1 MLKLPYGIS
10 NFYQI
15 RTEGYYYLDRTHL
28 IPELEAAGKQLIFL
42 RPRRFGKSLLL
53 STLEHYYDINQSS
66 NFNALFGE
74 LAIGQQPTDEHN
86 RYLVLR
92 WDFSAI
98 SGIGSSADIKAS
110 LFNYLTITLKN
121 FTHYYQDL
129 ITSSFDFY
137 PNDALAS
144 LQAVLSAVKA
154 SGHAVY
160 LLIDEYDN
168 FANEILINKDKGP
181 ERYKEL
187 LSGEGI
193 FKTLFKIIKA
203 QSTEGNLARV
213 FITGVSPLVLSD
225 MTSGYN
231 VATNIFLDVRFHELC
246 GIAHDELAQLVAD
259 IIKQCPAPADQTH
272 LLATLQQYYNGY
284 RFSYDLSKPRLYNPT
299 LCFYFL
305 QYYQLNCEM
314 PFEMLDGNLA
324 MDASRIEYMMQ
335 LPAGRD
341 VIAQILDEQNPIS
354 LKHLIT
360 QFGVDKLAELNNN
373 PDYMA
378 SLLYFFGVL
387 TLVDIQGLRKMIL
400 KAPNL
405 VVQAL
410 YIDEF
415 KRYLLPESKERRHLQ
430 RIVEDFYQS
439 GNLEPLANYLE
450 SKTLQSLSNRD
461 YQWSNELTIKMA
473 FLTPLFDDSY
483 YMIDSEAN
491 LGRRYSDLIMIVRY
505 SLRESLPSLYDF
517 ILEFKYL
524 KLGDLNLTA
533 EQIKQI
539 PRQDLAQLPLVQNT
553 LNQALTQLVDYRNT
567 INSRYNE
574 PQRLICI
581 AVVALG
587 FDRIVWQRLD

>member
-1 MLKLPYGIS
+1 M
-10 NFYQI
+10 
-15 RTEGYYYLDRTHL
+15 R
-28 IPELEAAGKQLIFL
+28 
-42 RPRRFGKSLLL
+42 KS
-53 STLEHYYDINQSS
+53 Y
-66 NFNALFGE
+66 
-74 LAIGQQPTDEHN
+74 
-86 RYLVLR
+86 
-92 WDFSAI
+92 
-98 SGIGSSADIKAS
+98 
-110 LFNYLTITLKN
+110 
-121 FTHYYQDL
+121 THYYQHL

-168 FANEILINKDKGP
+168 FANEILINKDKGQ

-187 LSGEGI
+187 FSGEGI

-231 VATNIFLDVRFHELC
+231 VATNIFLDTRFHELC
-246 GIAHDELAQLVAD
+246 GIAHDELTQLVAD
-259 IIKQCPAPADQTH
+259 ITKQCPAPTDQTH

-387 TLVDIQGLRKMIL
+387 TLVDIPGLRKIIL

-405 VVQAL
+405 SVSVHDKKA
-410 YIDEF
+410 
-415 KRYLLPESKERRHLQ
+415 
-430 RIVEDFYQS
+430 
-439 GNLEPLANYLE
+439 
-450 SKTLQSLSNRD
+450 
-461 YQWSNELTIKMA
+461 
-473 FLTPLFDDSY
+473 
-483 YMIDSEAN
+483 
-491 LGRRYSDLIMIVRY
+491 
-505 SLRESLPSLYDF
+505 
-517 ILEFKYL
+517 
-524 KLGDLNLTA
+524 
-533 EQIKQI
+533 
-539 PRQDLAQLPLVQNT
+539 
-553 LNQALTQLVDYRNT
+553 
-567 INSRYNE
+567 
-574 PQRLICI
+574 
-581 AVVALG
+581 
-587 FDRIVWQRLD
+587 